1 MVIGAESDSYR
12 TLKFLV
18 QRLPTMIAPAWLKNP
33 AEPVAIDDV
42 LEYLRQA
49 AAIDGTRHRVIQSG
63 GPDVLSYGEML
74 DRMARVL
81 GLRVVRRSRCL

>member
-1 MVIGAESDSYR
+1 MVIGAESESYR

-33 AEPVAIDDV
+33 AQPVAIDDV

-49 AAIDGTRHRVIQSG
+49 AGST
-63 GPDVLSYGEML
+63 
-74 DRMARVL
+74 ARGIV
-81 GLRVVRRSRCL
+81 